1 MTKLKLADG
10 TVRTDVSSVPSACFE
25 VKSQKNGTIVL
36 SGGGFGHGIGMSQYG
51 ANAMGEEG
59 MSWQEILQFYYHDVK
74 IENIFDVDLEQ
85 EK

>member
-1 MTKLKLADG
+1 
-10 TVRTDVSSVPSACFE
+10 
-25 VKSQKNGTIVL
+25 
-36 SGGGFGHGIGMSQYG
+36 MSQYG